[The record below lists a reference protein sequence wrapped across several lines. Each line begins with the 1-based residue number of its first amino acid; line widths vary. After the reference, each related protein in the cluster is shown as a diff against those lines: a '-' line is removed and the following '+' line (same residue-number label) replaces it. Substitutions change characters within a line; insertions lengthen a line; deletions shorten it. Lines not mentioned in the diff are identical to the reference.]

1 MDGITNSVEIRLS
14 KIWEMVKGGEAYVLQ
29 SMGSNRVGH
38 DKAAEQQNKPILST
52 AQRLQDLAHLN
63 SPVTAVNR
71 SLCLTYLGSQFLHR
85 HGATSGKADPS
96 DQSKRRVEPPP
107 PTPHPTKPAVARN
120 STLGPGYQAWDSPR
134 SPKGSS
140 EDVQSSRRSRKKTTP
155 KREGAF

>member
-1 MDGITNSVEIRLS
+1 MDGITDSVYISLS
-14 KIWEMVKGGEAYVLQ
+14 KAWEMVKGREAWRRAVHGVEKSQ
-29 SMGSNRVGH
+29 DRE
-38 DKAAEQQNKPILST
+38 AEQQNKPILST

-71 SLCLTYLGSQFLHR
+71 SLCLTYLGSQFLHQ

-96 DQSKRRVEPPP
+96 DQSKRRVVPPP
-107 PTPHPTKPAVARN
+107 PTPHPTKPAVARS

-140 EDVQSSRRSRKKTTP
+140 EDVQSSRRSRKRTTA